1 MATQKFDVLS
11 VPKEDYSDDGL
22 MNLANGIVQQAAEDY
37 EQAFLGYYVDHK
49 PPEQVLPE
57 LERWFESE
65 DYSTYTKLDGKR
77 LKKMIKLNA
86 LEKMIEAYERAL
98 SAGREAKLRILV
110 PMPRHV
116 PNVNEQIP
124 PMLMGGYKKV
134 MAEQL
139 KELKKRHKAI
149 KEDEE

>member
-1 MATQKFDVLS
+1 MNTKKFDVLS
-11 VPKEDYSDDGL
+11 VPKEDYNDDGL

-65 DYSTYTKLDGKR
+65 DYATFTKLDGKR

-86 LEKMIEAYERAL
+86 LEKMIDAYEKAL

-124 PMLMGGYKKV
+124 PILMSDYKDV
-134 MAEQL
+134 MSKQL
-139 KELKKRHKAI
+139 KELKRRHKAI
-149 KEDEE
+149 MEDEE